1 MGFKFSKWNGLGNDF
16 IIVNCLEET
25 IENFSPLAVE
35 ICDRRF
41 GVGADGLVLLLP
53 SDKAD
58 YRMRIFNSDGSEP
71 EMCGNA
77 TRCVA
82 KYLYDNQLLSANLFT
97 LETGA
102 GIIRPEIIL
111 KDGQYDAVKVDM
123 GEPIVAGD
131 LIPVKGF
138 GMEKVIAQPI
148 TVLGQSY
155 EFTAISMGNPHCVIF
170 VEDINKV
177 ELEKVGPVLET
188 HALFPKKIN
197 VEFVEVKDRTHL
209 RMRVWERGAGI
220 TMACGTGSCATLVA
234 AVLNDRSERKAV
246 IELDGGILVIEWA
259 PDNHIYMSGPATE
272 VFCGEYIR

>member
-25 IENFSPLAVE
+25 IENFSQLAVE

-138 GMEKVIAQPI
+138 GMEKVVAQPI
-148 TVLGQSY
+148 TVLRQSY

-272 VFCGEYIR
+272 VFRGEYIR